1 MTVLKKPLFNY
12 KLKIKI
18 KTTITTA
25 IKNEL
30 KYSSMSED
38 NPCIPE
44 PDIEVLPLK

>member
-1 MTVLKKPLFNY
+1 ME
-12 KLKIKI
+12 I
-18 KTTITTA
+18 KTTTTAA

-30 KYSSMSED
+30 KYSSMLED